1 MTDTFQSDAMI
12 SRLESEL
19 AERSSFI
26 QGVIGGAQDAGRDLL
41 DSEKEL
47 LSSAKDRVGALTS
60 QLDVLADSR
69 QSQLSARNR
78 AATLQRDMAAGR
90 HQIDK
95 GAVEYRSA
103 GAYLVDAY
111 KAGMNDRDAKERLEI
126 FTRAA
131 AHDKTGDLQGIVPD
145 PVVGEVINFIDAAR
159 PIVSVLGARPL
170 PSATWHRPKVTAHT
184 AVGPQGTNGGGS
196 GTGSAADEKTEL
208 PSVKMTIG
216 RLTANA
222 VTYGGYVNVSRQAID
237 FGAGTLDVVI
247 NDLAAQ
253 YAIQTEA
260 AAGSELQGV
269 ATTPVAIA
277 SADAGDI
284 ARALW
289 TGAGQAY
296 EATKGQGRLVLAV
309 SPDVL
314 GTFGPL
320 FAPINPESAQST
332 GFNAAQFGQG
342 VMGAISGVSLVM
354 SAGLGAGGAVL
365 FSTAAIEAYET
376 RVGTLQVSEPSVL
389 GVQVGYAG
397 YFTPLVVEA
406 GGIIPLTV
414 PAGS

>member
-1 MTDTFQSDAMI
+1 MTDTIQSDAMI

-19 AERSSFI
+19 AERSQFI
-26 QGVIGGAQDAGRDLL
+26 QGVIGGAQDSNRDLL
-41 DSEKEL
+41 ASEKEL
-47 LSSAKDRVGALTS
+47 LESAKGRVAELRS

-69 QSQLSARNR
+69 QVQLDARNR
-78 AATLQRDMAAGR
+78 ASQLQRDMAVGR
-90 HQIDK
+90 HQIDR

-111 KAGMNDRDAKERLEI
+111 KAAMNDRDAKERMEI

-131 AHDKTGDLQGIVPD
+131 AHDKTGDLTGIVPD

-159 PIVSVLGARPL
+159 PIVSTLGARPL

-184 AVGPQGTNGGGS
+184 AVGPQGSNGAGT

-222 VTYGGYVNVSRQAID
+222 VTYGGYVNVSRQSID
-237 FGAGTLDVVI
+237 FGSGTLDVIV

-260 AAGSELQGV
+260 AAGTALSGV
-269 ATTPVAIA
+269 ATAPVAIA
-277 SADAGDI
+277 SRSADDI

-289 TGAGQAY
+289 TGAGAAY
-296 EATKGQGRLVLAV
+296 EATKGQGRLILAV

-314 GTFGPL
+314 GVFGPL
-320 FAPINPESAQST
+320 FAPVNPESAQST

-342 VMGAISGVSLVM
+342 VMGAISGISLVM
-354 SAGLGAGGAVL
+354 SAGLGTGEATL

-376 RVGTLQVSEPSVL
+376 RVGTLQVAEPSVM

-397 YFTPLVVEA
+397 YFTPLVVES
-406 GGIIPLTV
+406 GGIIPLTLPV
-414 PAGS
+414 GS

>member
-1 MTDTFQSDAMI
+1 MTDTMQSDAMI
-12 SRLESEL
+12 ARLESEL
-19 AERSSFI
+19 AERSQFI

-47 LSSAKDRVGALTS
+47 LNSAKSRVTELRS

-69 QSQLSARNR
+69 QVQLDARTR
-78 AATLQRDMAAGR
+78 AAQLQRDMAIGR

-111 KAGMNDRDAKERLEI
+111 KAGLNDREAKERLEI

-131 AHDKTGDLQGIVPD
+131 AHDKTGDLTGIVPD
-145 PVVGEVINFIDAAR
+145 PVVGEVLNFIDSAR
-159 PIVSVLGARPL
+159 PIVSTLGVRPL
-170 PSATWHRPKVTAHT
+170 PSATWYRPKVTAHT
-184 AVGPQGTNGGGS
+184 AVGPQGSNGAGT

-216 RLTANA
+216 RLSASA
-222 VTYGGYVNVSRQAID
+222 VTYGGYVNVSRQSID
-237 FGAGTLDVVI
+237 FGAGTLDVVV

-260 AAGSELQGV
+260 AAGNELSSVG
-269 ATTPVAIA
+269 TTPVPVASN
-277 SADAGDI
+277 SADDI

-289 TGAGQAY
+289 SGAGVAY
-296 EATKGQGRLVLAV
+296 AATKGQGRLVLAV

-320 FAPINPESAQST
+320 FAPVNPDNAQST
-332 GFNAAQFGQG
+332 GFNAGQFGQG
-342 VMGAISGVSLVM
+342 VMGAISGISLVM
-354 SAGLGAGGAVL
+354 SAGLGEGGAVL

-397 YFTPLVVEA
+397 YFTPLVVEE
-406 GGIIPLTV
+406 GGIIPLSL